1 MSFARARVTARTHRL
16 IASRFPTVGVFDD
29 IAADEDELRVAFLLE
44 DLTNRRSHARLD
56 ALPPGSVPSG
66 ASASIALAAFLH
78 CAEEGGRFSDGE
90 LGAWYAALELATA
103 IAETVHHHE
112 RRLRA
117 SAGGFPCRIQMR
129 ELIVRL
135 DGDLLDLRG
144 GQPSAPELYDRD
156 DYGAS
161 QRFARERRWPYA
173 DDGEDGFVFDSVRR
187 EGGTNVVIFRP
198 AALPLPIRQ
207 GDHYEY
213 VWGADGQLTVLKMS
227 LVKRA

>member
-1 MSFARARVTARTHRL
+1 MSFVRARVVARPHRL

-29 IAADEDELRVAFLLE
+29 IAMSEEELRVAFLLE
-44 DLTNRRSHARLD
+44 DLTNQRSHARLD
-56 ALPPGSVPSG
+56 ALPAGGVALGP
-66 ASASIALAAFLH
+66 SASIAMAAFLH
-78 CAEEGGRFSDGE
+78 CAEEGGRFSDGD
-90 LGAWYAALELATA
+90 LGAWYAATELPTA

-135 DGDLLDLRG
+135 DTDLLDLRG
-144 GQPSAPELYDRD
+144 ARAEHPELYDPD
-156 DYGAS
+156 DYLAP

-173 DDGEDGFVFDSVRR
+173 RPGEDGFVFDSVRR
-187 EGGTNVVIFRP
+187 EGGVNVVIFRP
-198 AALPLPIRQ
+198 SALPLPIRQ

-213 VWGADGQLTVLKMS
+213 VWSAAGELTVLKLS
-227 LVKRA
+227 VVKR